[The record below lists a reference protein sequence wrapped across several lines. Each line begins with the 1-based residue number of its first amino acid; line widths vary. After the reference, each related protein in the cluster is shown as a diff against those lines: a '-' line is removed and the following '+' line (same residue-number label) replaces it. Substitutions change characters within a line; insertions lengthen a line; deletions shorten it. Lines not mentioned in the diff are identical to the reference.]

1 MDWSGFPQ
9 VIASLRQAAG
19 GNLRARVR
27 ALKETDRLVGRRLHE
42 LTGHRHFVRY
52 TGSEPAEETV
62 VALADRLEQLTAIV
76 GEREAVDALRLL
88 HVHLHESIPH
98 H

>member
-27 ALKETDRLVGRRLHE
+27 ALKEADRLVGRRLHE
-42 LTGHRHFVRY
+42 LTGHGHFVRY
-52 TGSEPAEETV
+52 TGSEPAEETL
-62 VALADRLEQLTAIV
+62 VALADQLEQLTAIV

-88 HVHLHESIPH
+88 HVHLHGSIPDQ
-98 H
+98 